1 MAKPIDRLVHELTKL
16 PGVGEKTAV
25 RFAFHVLRQESNF
38 ARDLAQALV
47 DVKEKVHLCSVCFAL
62 TEESPCHICRD
73 PKRDTNVI
81 CVVEDP
87 SDLLAI
93 ERTSSYRGRYHVLH
107 GVLSPLDGI
116 GPDDVRIA
124 ELLRRLESGNI

>member
-47 DVKEKVHLCSVCFAL
+47 DVKEKVGERCGVPVTL
-62 TEESPCHICRD
+62 TDERAMSQEHNPFRTTESLTD
-73 PKRDTNVI
+73 YVT
-81 CVVEDP
+81 
-87 SDLLAI
+87 DLLMQG
-93 ERTSSYRGRYHVLH
+93 ETSR
-107 GVLSPLDGI
+107 
-116 GPDDVRIA
+116 A
-124 ELLRRLESGNI
+124 Q